1 MTFTMIY
8 SSFRRFHNLNSIA
21 TCYTIKSM
29 MIKNYLAKIQD
40 RITLPGAVFL
50 GLIAILPYILGAIF
64 RVSANST
71 MLLSSSGLLI
81 VVGCVRD
88 IIDYLESEL
97 NQRGYDE
104 KLIR

>member
-1 MTFTMIY
+1 
-8 SSFRRFHNLNSIA
+8 
-21 TCYTIKSM
+21 
-29 MIKNYLAKIQD
+29 
-40 RITLPGAVFL
+40 VFL
-50 GLIAILPYILGAIF
+50 GLIAILPYILGAIL
-64 RVSANST
+64 RTTANST

>member
-1 MTFTMIY
+1 M
-8 SSFRRFHNLNSIA
+8 
-21 TCYTIKSM
+21 
-29 MIKNYLAKIQD
+29 
-40 RITLPGAVFL
+40 FL
-50 GLIAILPYILGAIF
+50 GLIAILPYILGAILGTN
-64 RVSANST
+64 ANST

>member
-1 MTFTMIY
+1 MNRE
-8 SSFRRFHNLNSIA
+8 SGQA
-21 TCYTIKSM
+21 T
-29 MIKNYLAKIQD
+29 LELV
-40 RITLPGAVFL
+40 TLLIGFIAVFL
-50 GLIAILPYILGAIF
+50 GLIAILPYILAAIL
-64 RVSANST
+64 RTNANST

>member
-1 MTFTMIY
+1 
-8 SSFRRFHNLNSIA
+8 
-21 TCYTIKSM
+21 
-29 MIKNYLAKIQD
+29 
-40 RITLPGAVFL
+40 VFL

-64 RVSANST
+64 QTSANST

-88 IIDYLESEL
+88 ILDYLESEL